1 MNRILT
7 TLSLSTAL
15 IVGAA
20 TSAFAQSTMR
30 PSMMHGSM
38 MHGSMMRHSMM
49 MPRCSSGD
57 PVVMVNS
64 QAKTYSMA
72 DKSHM
77 MMMHKGGMMNKNMM
91 MKNHMS
97 MMCKS
102 KADAMGLHMMKSS
115 MKGSM

>member
-38 MHGSMMRHSMM
+38 MRHSMM

-64 QAKTYSMA
+64 QAKTYSMS

-77 MMMHKGGMMNKNMM
+77 MMMHKSGMMNKNMM

-102 KADAMGLHMMKSS
+102 KADAMGAHMMKSS